1 MFVLCELGF
10 VVLVTLC
17 VTSEEKAP
25 RSIDGSNRMAVS
37 PHRGLKVSALESR
50 AANLCK
56 L

>member
-1 MFVLCELGF
+1 MFVLCALRF

-25 RSIDGSNRMAVS
+25 RSIDGSNRMTVS
-37 PHRGLKVSALESR
+37 PHRGLKVSVLESR
-50 AANLCK
+50 AANICK